1 MGREVSQP
9 FRQLW
14 QTNQPTDRL
23 TDGRTDGLIGTFH
36 QVICKGR
43 FAPKKGLFEK
53 EGGKRKKN
61 IVSRVF
67 LIQKQ
72 RQITRGK
79 KRQTVSKRTI
89 LAPELRSDDMPA
101 ANRRSDEG
109 AASVEDFEKVP
120 FFF

>member
-43 FAPKKGLFEK
+43 FFEK
-53 EGGKRKKN
+53 ESGKRKKN

-89 LAPELRSDDMPA
+89 LAPELRSNDMPA

-109 AASVEDFEKVP
+109 ADSVEDFEKVP